1 MIEVDND
8 QAIELIKK
16 HYSEYIT
23 DEIQQMINKYDTQTN
38 SLLGCIIGCI
48 ICAVI
53 YGYTKCFVFIVG
65 VGILL
70 VFGLF
75 FSYKRKVLIKDIVKS
90 INLQLKG

>member
-53 YGYTKCFVFIVG
+53 YGYTKWFLFIVC

>member
-16 HYSEYIT
+16 HYTEYIT
-23 DEIQQMINKYDTQTN
+23 DEIQPMINKYDTQTN
-38 SLLGCIIGCI
+38 GLLGCIIGCI

-53 YGYTKCFVFIVG
+53 YGYTKWTLFIVC

-75 FSYKRKVLIKDIVKS
+75 FSYKRKVLIKDIVKDV
-90 INLQLKG
+90 NQQLKR

>member
-53 YGYTKCFVFIVG
+53 YGYTKWFLFIVG

-70 VFGLF
+70 IFGLF